1 MVTVRKKVVILL
13 DKPNYYIVSFSGG
26 KDSTAMLLHLLELG
40 EHIDEIL
47 FCDTTMEFPE
57 MYAHIEKVK
66 KAIESYDVK
75 FTTLK
80 PPFDFEYFLLKKKI
94 HKKDGGIRYGYSW
107 ATSRSRWCTSKLK
120 VDVVNRYLRDLKTK
134 YNIIKY
140 VGLAADEQY
149 RLDRKNNKAI
159 NVKHP
164 LVTWGWTEHDC
175 LLYCKNLGY
184 TWGGLYDIY
193 DRCSCW
199 CCPLQG
205 VSSCRVLWK
214 YHPKLWEKLKEWDR
228 EASSNFMP
236 NYTVD
241 MLEAKFELE
250 VEREREGLT
259 INPRTKEFRE
269 ALARAYKEKG
279 LTLKKNEQ
287 F

>member
-1 MVTVRKKVVILL
+1 MANT
-13 DKPNYYIVSFSGG
+13 PNYYIVSFSGG

-40 EHIDEIL
+40 EPIDEIL
-47 FCDTTMEFPE
+47 FCDTTLEFPE

-66 KAIESYDVK
+66 KDIERYGVK

-94 HKKDGGIRYGYSW
+94 HKKDGSIRYGKSW
-107 ATSRSRWCTSKLK
+107 ANSRARWCTKELK
-120 VDVVNRYLRDLKTK
+120 VNVIKRYLRDLKTK
-134 YNIIKY
+134 YNIIQY
-140 VGLAADEQY
+140 VGLAVDEQY
-149 RLDRKNNKAI
+149 RLDRKNNKASHF
-159 NVKHP
+159 KHP

-184 TWGGLYDIY
+184 TWGGLYDLY

-205 VSSCRVLWK
+205 VSSCRLLWK
-214 YHPKLWEKLKEWDR
+214 HHPKLWEKLKKLDR
-228 EASSNFMP
+228 EASSNFMA

-250 VEREREGLT
+250 AERERLGLT

-279 LTLKKNEQ
+279 LTLKK
-287 F
+287 

>member
-1 MVTVRKKVVILL
+1 ML

-40 EHIDEIL
+40 EPIDEII

-80 PPFDFEYFLLKKKI
+80 PPFDFEYLLLKKKI

-134 YNIIKY
+134 YNIIQY

-149 RLDRKNNKAI
+149 RLDRENNKAI

-205 VSSCRVLWK
+205 VSSCRLLWK
-214 YHPKLWEKLKEWDR
+214 HHPKLWEKLKKLDR
-228 EASSNFMP
+228 EASSCFRA

-250 VEREREGLT
+250 VERERLGLT

-269 ALARAYKEKG
+269 ALARTYKEKG
-279 LTLKKNEQ
+279 LTLKQNEQ

>member
-1 MVTVRKKVVILL
+1 MA
-13 DKPNYYIVSFSGG
+13 DKQNYYIVSFSGG

-40 EHIDEIL
+40 EPIDEIL

-57 MYAHIEKVK
+57 MYVHIEKVK
-66 KAIESYDVK
+66 KDIERYGVK
-75 FTTLK
+75 FTTLN
-80 PPFDFEYFLLKKKI
+80 PPHDFEYFLLKHRVNKR
-94 HKKDGGIRYGYSW
+94 DGRIRYGLSW
-107 ATSRSRWCTSKLK
+107 ATPRNRWCTSRLK
-120 VDVVNRYLRDLKTK
+120 KDVINRYLRDLKTK
-134 YNIIKY
+134 YNIIQY

-149 RLDRKNNKAI
+149 RLDRDNNKAI
-159 NVKHP
+159 NLKHP
-164 LVTWGWTEHDC
+164 LVTWGWTENDC
-175 LLYCKNLGY
+175 LLYCKKLGY
-184 TWGGLYDIY
+184 TWEGLYDIY

-205 VSSCRVLWK
+205 VSACRLLWK
-214 YHPKLWEKLKEWDR
+214 HHPKLWDKLKRLDR
-228 EASSNFMP
+228 EVSSTFMP

-269 ALARAYKEKG
+269 ALAKVYKEKG
-279 LTLKKNEQ
+279 LALKKNEQ